1 MNSLLSVV
9 NRADKVFQDGDPC
22 YLLDK
27 IQIASRAWWLSGK
40 ILDFRFSYFF
50 LFVFKR
56 CFKAF
61 GGFLGVKKIWVK
73 IFMKKCI

>member
-9 NRADKVFQDGDPC
+9 NWANNVFQDGDPC

-27 IQIASRAWWLSGK
+27 ILITSRAEWLSGK
-40 ILDFRFSYFF
+40 IFDPRFSYFF
-50 LFVFKR
+50 LFVLKWS
-56 CFKAF
+56 FKAF
-61 GGFLGVKKIWVK
+61 GAFLGVKKIWVK